1 MTTETSKA
9 KPFDV
14 SNYQIGTDAIEEREI
29 TIPETGESFKV
40 KVREMS
46 WSRRTKLMTE
56 CVKFDTAGDTAFDA
70 DAFMR
75 SSLREII
82 IEAPWGRTTE
92 AFLLSID
99 TRLGAQ
105 LEKLVSSMNAG
116 GNPEET
122 KKDA

>member
-1 MTTETSKA
+1 MTTETSKEQT
-9 KPFDV
+9 FDV
-14 SNYQIGTDAIEEREI
+14 SNYQIGADKIEEREI
-29 TIPETGESFKV
+29 TIPETGDSFKI

-56 CVKFDTAGDTAFDA
+56 CVKWVSDADTQFDA

-75 SSLREII
+75 ASLREII
-82 IEAPWGRTTE
+82 VEAPWGRTTE

-99 TRLGAQ
+99 GRLGAQ
-105 LEKLVSSMNAG
+105 LEKLVSMSSG
-116 GNPEET
+116 GNPDEI